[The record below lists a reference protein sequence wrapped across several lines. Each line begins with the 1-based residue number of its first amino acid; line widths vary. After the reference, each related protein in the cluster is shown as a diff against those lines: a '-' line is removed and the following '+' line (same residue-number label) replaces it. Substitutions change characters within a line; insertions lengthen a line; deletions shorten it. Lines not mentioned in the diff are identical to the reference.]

1 MVAPKLGIIA
11 GGGTLP
17 VRLAH
22 ACRENGRE
30 YLLLALEGHADAD
43 IVASVPHEW
52 IRPGAGGKT
61 IKRLREEGV
70 QELALVG
77 PVLRPSLKEIRPD
90 GWGIKFLARIGR
102 AWASDDSFFSALVTA
117 LEQEGFT
124 VVGPE
129 TILNDCLSVPGPYGK
144 IVPTEEL
151 SLDIERGMEI
161 VRTLGKLDIGQA
173 AIVQQ
178 GVVLG
183 VEGVEGTDRL
193 MKRCAALQCSG
204 VGGVLVK
211 ARKPQQE
218 RRVDLPTIGRET
230 IENAI
235 AANLSGIA
243 IEAGGALVFDREE
256 FIRLA
261 DDANLFVVGV

>member
-17 VRLAH
+17 VRLAN
-22 ACRENGRE
+22 ACREGGRDF
-30 YLLLALEGHADAD
+30 LLLALEGHAEAD

-70 QELALVG
+70 EELVLVG
-77 PVLRPSLKEIRPD
+77 PVRRPSLKEIRPD

-102 AWASDDSFFSALVTA
+102 AWASDDSFFSALVSA
-117 LEQEGFT
+117 LEEEGFK
-124 VVGPE
+124 VVGADS
-129 TILNDCLSVPGPYGK
+129 ILSDCVSVAGPYGR
-144 IVPTEEL
+144 VTPNDETL
-151 SLDIERGMEI
+151 QDIERGLAV
-161 VRTLGKLDIGQA
+161 VRKLGELDIGQA
-173 AIVQQ
+173 AVVQQ

-193 MKRCAALQCSG
+193 IERCAALQCSG

-218 RRVDLPTIGRET
+218 RRVDLPTIGRSTVEK
-230 IENAI
+230 AI
-235 AANLSGIA
+235 AGNLSGIA

-256 FIRLA
+256 FVRLA
-261 DDANLFVVGV
+261 DEANLFVVGV

>member
-17 VRLAH
+17 VRLAN

-30 YLLLALEGHADAD
+30 FLLLALEGHADAD
-43 IVASVPHEW
+43 ILASVPHEW

-61 IKRLREEGV
+61 INRLREEGV
-70 QELALVG
+70 EELVLVG
-77 PVLRPSLKEIRPD
+77 PVRRPSLKEIRPD

-117 LEQEGFT
+117 LEKEGFK
-124 VVGPE
+124 VVGADS
-129 TILNDCLSVPGPYGK
+129 ILDDCLSVSGPYGK
-144 IVPTEEL
+144 VAPSDDL
-151 SLDIERGMEI
+151 LQDIERGMEV
-161 VRTLGKLDIGQA
+161 VRALGRLDVGQA
-173 AIVQQ
+173 AIIQQ

-183 VEGVEGTDRL
+183 VEGVEGTDGL
-193 MKRCAALQCSG
+193 IERCAALQCNG

-230 IENAI
+230 VEKAI
-235 AANLSGIA
+235 AGKLSGIA

-256 FIRLA
+256 FVRLA
-261 DDANLFVVGV
+261 DEANLFVVGV